1 MQRKEK
7 PMIEVENLSKSFGR
21 HQVLH
26 SISFKM
32 YEGERVALIG
42 PSGSGKST
50 LINILTRS
58 IGYDGGKIRI
68 DGRDIEEYQGNKDYA
83 KKVGVI
89 RQQFDLV
96 RELEVVHNVLAG
108 NLHTWGFFKSLR
120 SLLQP
125 VNRNQALQALADVG
139 IEDKGFNVTSS
150 LSGGEQQRVAIAR
163 LIVQNPDIL
172 IADEPI
178 ASLDPTRANS
188 VMELLSRL
196 VHDNHKTLFASI
208 HSVEHVLNYFDRV
221 IGIREGNVLIDEK
234 IEDITPEI
242 LEQLYEIQEV
252 GDEEVSNALS

>member
-1 MQRKEK
+1 MQKEEK
-7 PMIEVENLSKSFGR
+7 LMIEIENLSKSFGQ
-21 HQVLH
+21 HQVLK
-26 SISFKM
+26 SISFKI

-58 IGYDGGKIRI
+58 IGYDGGKIDI
-68 DGRDIEEYQGNKDYA
+68 DGKNMGEYKSNKDYA

-96 RELEVVHNVLAG
+96 RELEVIHNVLAG
-108 NLHTWGFFKSLR
+108 NLHTWGFFTSLR

-125 VNRNQALQALADVG
+125 VNRDQALQALADVG
-139 IEDKGFNVTSS
+139 IENKAFNVTSS

-188 VMELLSRL
+188 VMELLTAL
-196 VHDNHKTLFASI
+196 AQKKNKTIFASI
-208 HSVEHVLNYFDRV
+208 HTMEHVLKFFDRV
-221 IGIREGNVLIDEK
+221 IGIRDGNILINEK
-234 IEDITPEI
+234 IENISSKTLD
-242 LEQLYEIQEV
+242 QLYEIQEV
-252 GDEEVSNALS
+252 EDEEISNALS